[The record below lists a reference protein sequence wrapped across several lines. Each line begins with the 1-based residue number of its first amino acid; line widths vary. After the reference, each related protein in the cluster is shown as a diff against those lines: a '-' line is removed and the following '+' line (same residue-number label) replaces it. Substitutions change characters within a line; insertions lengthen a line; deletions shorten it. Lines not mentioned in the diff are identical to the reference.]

1 MDFASV
7 EAGSLFGPPRNR
19 LDLDDAQLLENLQAV
34 QRQNGI
40 VPDTALQTIEETI
53 NTVFGDHLLRFPNF
67 SVEMETGTGKTY
79 VYIRTALELNRRYG
93 LRKFIVVVP
102 SVAVREGVI
111 KSLKITQDHLRALY
125 DNVPY
130 RYTVYDSKSIAKVR
144 QFAQSDCVELL
155 VMTID
160 SFNKEDNVIRQST
173 DRLQGATP
181 LFLVQASRPVL
192 ISGRTSEYG
201 ERGPHS
207 GAREPTSADGA
218 ALFGDPSE
226 PLQPGLSADA
236 I

>member
-1 MDFASV
+1 MLVRGTTAWPLADGQCSV
-7 EAGSLFGPPRNR
+7 E
-19 LDLDDAQLLENLQAV
+19 
-34 QRQNGI
+34 
-40 VPDTALQTIEETI
+40 
-53 NTVFGDHLLRFPNF
+53 
-67 SVEMETGTGKTY
+67 Y

-160 SFNKEDNVIRQST
+160 SFNKEDNVMVRNTFAQ
-173 DRLQGATP
+173 
-181 LFLVQASRPVL
+181 
-192 ISGRTSEYG
+192 
-201 ERGPHS
+201 
-207 GAREPTSADGA
+207 
-218 ALFGDPSE
+218 
-226 PLQPGLSADA
+226 GLSHIGVNLENGRNIDQIRDRFEKIFDDRRTHSRTLSKQPCDMQILQAA
-236 I
+236 ISTVPVSPRSTSL

>member
-1 MDFASV
+1 M
-7 EAGSLFGPPRNR
+7 RNR

-34 QRQNGI
+34 QRGNGI
-40 VPDTALQTIEETI
+40 APDATLQTIEDTI
-53 NTVFGDHLLRFPNF
+53 HTVFGDHLLRFPNF

-160 SFNKEDNVIRQST
+160 SFNKEDRGWVPMPFS
-173 DRLQGATP
+173 GCAFGMKP
-181 LFLVQASRPVL
+181 FLKQASVML
-192 ISGRTSEYG
+192 W
-201 ERGPHS
+201 
-207 GAREPTSADGA
+207 
-218 ALFGDPSE
+218 
-226 PLQPGLSADA
+226 GLGL
-236 I
+236 